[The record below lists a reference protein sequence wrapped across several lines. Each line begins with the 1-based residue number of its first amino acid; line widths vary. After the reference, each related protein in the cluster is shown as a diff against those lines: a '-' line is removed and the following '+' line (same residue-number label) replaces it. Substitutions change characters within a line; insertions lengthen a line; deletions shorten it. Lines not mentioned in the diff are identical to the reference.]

1 MRLRQGAARGK
12 GAKLN
17 LAKSS
22 QLNRA
27 EVDKILRAGG
37 EIGKGPLGWQRSGR
51 RRAARSAAR
60 RFGERM
66 RRDLIRRPGR
76 AKRAKGSVARGAM
89 EWRTE
94 GSQSST
100 TLDCGPGDED
110 SARWRERHGSAPA
123 SDRAPRSCE
132 SDRLRAQSPRE
143 CRCAG
148 ARSSAGSQTSLGAA
162 PSSRRARVGCAASA
176 TTMAASAAK
185 EFSSFSQAV
194 MKAFGFASSSLRGM
208 ISGL

>member
-1 MRLRQGAARGK
+1 MRGAARGN

-27 EVDKILRAGG
+27 EVDKVLRAGG
-37 EIGKGPLGWQRSGR
+37 EIGKGPLGWQRSGC

-60 RFGERM
+60 RLGERM

-123 SDRAPRSCE
+123 SDRRLDHASLTGCELNRPVNVDAPAPARPQ
-132 SDRLRAQSPRE
+132 DRKLLLARRPA
-143 CRCAG
+143 AG
-148 ARSSAGSQTSLGAA
+148 ARGLDARRPRPPWPRRRPRNSAVFRK
-162 PSSRRARVGCAASA
+162 RR
-176 TTMAASAAK
+176 
-185 EFSSFSQAV
+185 
-194 MKAFGFASSSLRGM
+194 
-208 ISGL
+208 